1 MPESEKEKEEE
12 EDLLEEEKKR
22 RGGWRKRHPSEG
34 RVQMC
39 SYRFQKDKREKVM
52 YLK

>member
-22 RGGWRKRHPSEG
+22 RGGHPSEG

-39 SYRFQKDKREKVM
+39 SCRVQKDKREKVI